1 MNSFVC
7 RQAEPSRAFLNEVA
21 AQVDGAIGRDNI
33 VADALYFLRT
43 PSFVIIFMDA
53 VTLRCVWRLFIRVR
67 TREGLRA
74 LQFF

>member
-1 MNSFVC
+1 M
-7 RQAEPSRAFLNEVA
+7 A
-21 AQVDGAIGRDNI
+21 AQVDGTIGRDNI

-53 VTLRCVWRLFIRVR
+53 VTLRCVWRVFIRVR